1 MLERIL
7 LLLASFPLLSPFAA
21 AQAFNAEDLQAL
33 TAQAM
38 QEQRLALPDLPAEK
52 KWGVSYVLTG
62 ALSIQEDK
70 VILNTADGRVFEL
83 DYSVRKAKRFD
94 GHSVKVEAK
103 AKQADD
109 MAVMKVGDIEAYDP
123 SAELKLPPYLSKR
136 RPAKVLDSNPAA
148 MTVANVR
155 WLYNTRPDNDNFDWA
170 TAVIKPEL
178 VKEVYFVKKPFAPE
192 WIAAHSLL
200 AFTFEKGGLT
210 DAAGNESQALV
221 LTIEAFL
228 REGQVYDLKAGLKKN
243 FGIVWLLT
251 TWEDYVARTALIDKA
266 RLIPYAVKN
275 LSHAQKADMVREGV
289 RLAGVSREGE
299 YYHTITNNCTN
310 NLLIV
315 MNRVLPENRRIRM
328 WTIPYLAYNVRATMP
343 VMVPGYLQGKKLLGP
358 ELPPINET
366 NYQVPLP

>member
-1 MLERIL
+1 MAKRIL
-7 LLLASFPLLSPFAA
+7 LILASLPLLASFAA
-21 AQAFNAEDLQAL
+21 AQAFSTEDLQAL
-33 TAQAM
+33 TAQTM
-38 QEQRLALPDLPAEK
+38 QEQQISLPDLPAEK

-62 ALSIQEDK
+62 VLSVQEDR

-83 DYSVRKAKRFD
+83 DYSLRKAKKFD

-109 MAVMKVGDIEAYDP
+109 MAVLKVGGIEEYNPAGKV
-123 SAELKLPPYLSKR
+123 ELPPYLAKR
-136 RPAKVLDSNPAA
+136 RPAKVLDANPAA

-155 WLYNTRPDNDNFDWA
+155 WHYNPKPTDQAFDWA

-228 REGQVYDLKAGLKKN
+228 REGQTYDLKEGLKNK

-251 TWEDYVARTALIDKA
+251 TWEDYVARTALVDKA
-266 RLIPYAVKN
+266 RLIPYAVTN
-275 LSHAQKADMVREGV
+275 LTRAQKADMVRESV
-289 RLAGVSREGE
+289 RLAGVNREGE

-358 ELPPINET
+358 ELGVINDT

>member
-1 MLERIL
+1 MLKH
-7 LLLASFPLLSPFAA
+7 FLLSLTAVSIFSTFAS
-21 AQAFNAEDLQAL
+21 AQAISPEALQAL
-33 TAQAM
+33 NASAI
-38 QEQRLALPDLPAEK
+38 ESLNVPVPELPADK
-52 KWGVSYVLTG
+52 KWGVSYDLTG
-62 ALSIQEDK
+62 ALSIQGER
-70 VILNTADGRVFEL
+70 VLLNTPDGRLFEL
-83 DYSVRKAKRFD
+83 DLSLRKARKFD
-94 GHSVKVEAK
+94 GHSVKIEAK

-109 MAVMKVGDIEAYDP
+109 MSVLKVSEIEEYNPAN
-123 SAELKLPPYLSKR
+123 ELKLPPYLPKR
-136 RPAKVLDSNPAA
+136 RPAKLITDAPAA
-148 MTVANVR
+148 MTVGNVR
-155 WLYNTRPDNDNFDWA
+155 WLYNQNPQEGAFDWT

-210 DAAGNESQALV
+210 DANGNESTALV

-228 REGQVYDLKAGLKKN
+228 REGQIYDLKAGLKDN

-251 TWEDYVARTALIDKA
+251 SWEDYAARTALVDKA

-275 LSHAQKADMVREGV
+275 LTHQQKADMIRESV
-289 RLAGVSREGE
+289 RLAAVNREGE

-315 MNRVLPENRRIRM
+315 INRVLPENRRIRM

-343 VMVPGYLQGKKLLGP
+343 VMVPKYLQGKGLLGP
-358 ELPPINET
+358 ELGVINDT
-366 NYQVPLP
+366 NYQLPLP

>member
-1 MLERIL
+1 MLKSL
-7 LLLASFPLLSPFAA
+7 LLSVSVLSALSPFAA
-21 AQAFNAEDLQAL
+21 AQAFTAADLQAL
-33 TAQAM
+33 TAQSM
-38 QEQRLALPDLPAEK
+38 QEQQIAVPDLPADK

-62 ALSIQEDK
+62 VLSIQEDK
-70 VILNTADGRVFEL
+70 VILNTPDGRVFEL
-83 DYSVRKAKRFD
+83 DYSVRKARKLD
-94 GHSVKVEAK
+94 GQSVKVEAK

-109 MAVMKVGDIEAYDP
+109 MSVLKVGEIEEYNPAN
-123 SAELKLPPYLSKR
+123 EIKLPPYLSKR
-136 RPAKVLDSNPAA
+136 RPAKVLDANPAA
-148 MTVANVR
+148 LTVANVR
-155 WLYNTRPDNDNFDWA
+155 WQYDPKPDNDNFDWA
-170 TAVIKPEL
+170 TATIKPEL

-210 DAAGNESQALV
+210 DANGNESQALV

-228 REGQVYDLKAGLKKN
+228 REGQVYDLKQGLKKQ

-251 TWEDYVARTALIDKA
+251 TWEDYVTRTALVDKA
-266 RLIPYAVKN
+266 RLVPYEVIN
-275 LSHAQKADMVREGV
+275 LSHTQKADMVRESV
-289 RLAGVSREGE
+289 RLAGINREGE

-315 MNRVLPENRRIRM
+315 MNRVLPENRRIHM

-343 VMVPGYLQGKKLLGP
+343 VMVPKYLQGKKLLGP
-358 ELPPINET
+358 EMTTINET